1 MELERIYELAIE
13 AASAR
18 VNDLSSRRRTKD
30 NAVLKAWHEQA
41 IDELTCLVRGYNQM
55 IIDKYKEMAGNG
67 NAQISD

>member
-30 NAVLKAWHEQA
+30 NAVLKMWHEQA
-41 IDELTCLVRGYNQM
+41 VDELTDLGRGYNQL
-55 IIDKYKEMAGNG
+55 IIDKYKELAKNG
-67 NAQISD
+67 NA